1 MMRESGAQ
9 VQMPQMIHAGNTD
22 LEATRSKD
30 SGEID
35 DIITTAIEQSSMIV
49 G

>member
-1 MMRESGAQ
+1 MRESGAQ
-9 VQMPQMIHAGNTD
+9 VIMPQMIHGGITD

-30 SGEID
+30 SAEID
-35 DIITTAIEQSSMIV
+35 DIITTAIENSNLIV